1 MFAEIS
7 KLRAGEVDLRT
18 SDNTES
24 DPQSPLTGGKNQ
36 THKAFSALHMH
47 KHTPHTQISL
57 QTEQTWWSMPIAPLL
72 RRAREE
78 ESKLGANSGDS
89 AAEAC
94 LACSEPW
101 AQSLATVNKKKLLHL
116 KQH

>member
-7 KLRAGEVDLRT
+7 KLRAGEVDLST

-57 QTEQTWWSMPIAPLL
+57 QTEQTWWSMPIVPAAQEGEG
-72 RRAREE
+72 RRV
-78 ESKLGANSGDS
+78 S
-89 AAEAC
+89 
-94 LACSEPW
+94 
-101 AQSLATVNKKKLLHL
+101 
-116 KQH
+116 